1 MTADQQK
8 EPLRVGVLGLGMAA
22 SVMVSAIADH
32 PDMVVAAAADLDA
45 GLRERFARDFPAPV
59 FADAQS
65 LLAFDGIDAVYIATP
80 HQFHREHA
88 VLAAARGLHVIVEKP
103 MALTLADCDAM
114 ILAAETHGTALVIG
128 HTHSFDEPVRVMRE
142 TMLSGGL
149 GRLVMLSMWNYTD
162 FLYRPRRPEEL
173 DSSLGGGILF
183 NQLPHQVDI
192 ARLLAGQP
200 VRSVRAM
207 TGVLDRARP
216 TEGHCMVFME
226 FEDGAGATLTY
237 SGYDRFDSDEL
248 HGWVG
253 ATGRDKTPSH
263 GRTRRTLKN
272 LSGPDEEAQLR
283 RQRYGYG
290 SGAAFASGAPAHQP
304 HFGIYVVSCENG
316 DIRQSPDG
324 LRVYSDE
331 GVRDIV
337 LAAEASRHAGR
348 TQVLDELL
356 AAVREGEE
364 PPHGG
369 RFARETLEVCLAV
382 QRSARERREV
392 LLR

>member
-1 MTADQQK
+1 MAAELQK
-8 EPLRVGVLGLGMAA
+8 KPLRVGVLGLGMAA

-45 GLRERFARDFPAPV
+45 GLRERFSRDFSVPV
-59 FADAQS
+59 FSDAQS

-88 VLAAARGLHVIVEKP
+88 VLAAERGRHVIVEKP

-114 ILAAETHGTALVIG
+114 IRTAEAHGTALVIG
-128 HTHSFDEPVRVMRE
+128 HTHSFDEPVRVMRQ

-173 DSSLGGGILF
+173 DTSLGGGILF

-200 VRSVRAM
+200 VRSVRALA
-207 TGVLDRARP
+207 GVRDRSRP

-226 FEDGAGATLTY
+226 FDDGAGATLTY

-263 GRTRRTLKN
+263 GRTRRALQN
-272 LSGPDEEAQLR
+272 LSGQDEEAQLR
-283 RQRYGYG
+283 KQRYGYG
-290 SGAAFASGAPAHQP
+290 SGAAFATGAPTHQP
-304 HFGIYVVSCENG
+304 HFGIYVASCENG

-324 LRVYSDE
+324 LRVYSDD
-331 GVRDIV
+331 GVRDIA
-337 LAAEASRHAGR
+337 LSPDASRHAGR

-356 AAVREGEE
+356 RAVVNGEKPVHSGE
-364 PPHGG
+364 
-369 RFARETLEVCLAV
+369 FARETLEVCLAI
-382 QRSARERREV
+382 QRSARERREIM
-392 LLR
+392 LR